1 MPDPNTPP
9 EAPAEPPAPTDPPAP
24 PEDRTFTQSDLDKIV
39 QERLARAKT
48 SLPADYDDLKAKAA
62 RFDELEAANKSE
74 LEKLQDALAAEQTKS
89 TAATERA
96 RRAAVRSAVVAEAQR
111 AGAVDPDA
119 VLAMLPENAV
129 TIGDD
134 DQVTGADAAVK
145 ALLEAK
151 PYLVGKP
158 TRPVPGSAN
167 GGPRGDQ
174 PAQWTREDLKNK
186 SPEQIDAAR
195 KGGLL
200 TDLMTS

>member
-1 MPDPNTPP
+1 MPDPI
-9 EAPAEPPAPTDPPAP
+9 DPPAP
-24 PEDRTFTQSDLDKIV
+24 APDPIDPPAPAVDDRTFTQADVDKIV

-48 SLPADYDDLKAKAA
+48 SAPPDYDDLKAKAA
-62 RFDELEAANKSE
+62 KFDEIEAANKSE
-74 LEKLQDALAAEQTKS
+74 LEKLQEALAAEQNKAS
-89 TAATERA
+89 AASERA
-96 RRAAVRSAVVAEAQR
+96 RRAAVRAAVVAEAQR

-119 VLAMLPENAV
+119 VLAMLPEDAV

-186 SPEQIDAAR
+186 SPDQIEAAR
-195 KGGLL
+195 KAGLL

>member
-1 MPDPNTPP
+1 MSNPDPNP
-9 EAPAEPPAPTDPPAP
+9 DPPAP
-24 PEDRTFTQSDLDKIV
+24 GADPPAPIGEPDRTFTQADVDKIV
-39 QERLARAKT
+39 QDRLARVKT
-48 SLPADYDDLKAKAA
+48 TPPADYDDLKAKAA
-62 RFDELEAANKSE
+62 KLDEIEAANKSE
-74 LEKLQDALAAEQTKS
+74 LEKLQDALAAEQTK
-89 TAATERA
+89 AATASERA
-96 RRAAVRSAVVAEAQR
+96 QRALVRAAVVAEAQR

-158 TRPVPGSAN
+158 TRPAPGSAN

-186 SPEQIDAAR
+186 SPDQIESAR
-195 KGGLL
+195 KAGLL
-200 TDLMTS
+200 NDLMTG